1 MQDESS
7 EEKKITDGS
16 GQTFES
22 QALTEHLRELRSCL
36 ITSLIAVIIGF
47 AVSYGFIKPIG
58 TWFFKPL
65 MDVLPEGSTLI
76 FTSYQ
81 EGFFFYLKLALVCGL
96 LSATPVIFYQVW
108 RFIAPGLFKHEKR
121 VLIPFTFLS
130 TLCFLGGCA
139 FGYFVVFPPA
149 FRFLVGYSN
158 DFLTSM
164 PAVSEY
170 FSLALRL
177 LIAFGV
183 IFEMPILMVF
193 LAKMGIVSVA
203 FLNKNR
209 KYAILI
215 NFVIAAILTPTPDVV
230 NQMMMGIPLLILYEI
245 SVVAVH
251 FFGKKSFGGFVEK
264 EDVSS
269 GIN

>member
-1 MQDESS
+1 M
-7 EEKKITDGS
+7 
-16 GQTFES
+16 
-22 QALTEHLRELRSCL
+22 
-36 ITSLIAVIIGF
+36 
-47 AVSYGFIKPIG
+47 
-58 TWFFKPL
+58 
-65 MDVLPEGSTLI
+65 
-76 FTSYQ
+76 
-81 EGFFFYLKLALVCGL
+81 L
-96 LSATPVIFYQVW
+96 L
-108 RFIAPGLFKHEKR
+108 
-121 VLIPFTFLS
+121 PFTFLS
-130 TLCFLGGCA
+130 TVCFLGGAA

-158 DFLTSM
+158 EFLTSM

-193 LAKMGIVSVA
+193 LAKMGVVNVA

-245 SVVAVH
+245 SVVSVY
-251 FFGKKSFGGFVEK
+251 FFGKKSFAGFLEDEK
-264 EDVSS
+264 EEVETELPETKE
-269 GIN
+269 